1 MEKNEWLRYET
12 FTDRVSE
19 EGLEL
24 LREFAAKVQ
33 EVGMI
38 VSPLLIGDKDN
49 QVGFSIIDNR
59 EKQFVNKYELM
70 LRKKI

>member
-1 MEKNEWLRYET
+1 MEDSYEGFEE

-19 EGLEL
+19 EGLDL
-24 LREFAAKVQ
+24 LSDFSKVLNNN
-33 EVGMI
+33 GFI
-38 VSPLLIGDKDN
+38 VTPLLIGDKKN